1 LATTVAGAARLLP
14 RPLLVRLARQ
24 QTSTVDF
31 ACSNVRGAPFD
42 LWVAGAHVESNH
54 PMGPTAGVAFNAT
67 VLSYKTGLDLGLN
80 TDTGAVTDPERLCR
94 CITEA
99 AAEVLSVTRRRAAR
113 R

>member
-1 LATTVAGAARLLP
+1 
-14 RPLLVRLARQ
+14 
-24 QTSTVDF
+24 
-31 ACSNVRGAPFD
+31 
-42 LWVAGAHVESNH
+42 
-54 PMGPTAGVAFNAT
+54 